1 MRFANHFTA
10 ALAAAPLLLLS
21 TACQSTER
29 TLESRTLG
37 PAPFAAAFQDD
48 GYGPRQNHSAVTVGG
63 AGSNNQDFDIGGFSL
78 SGSYG
83 HFFTDDW
90 EVGVRQTANF
100 SDFGNS
106 AWNGSTR
113 IAADYHFLDGKFR
126 PLIGANFG
134 WVYGDGVTETLAAAP
149 EVGFKIFVADG
160 VFLQLLGEYQFF
172 FEDAEAAT
180 SAFDDGQWIYSF
192 GFGILLR

>member
-1 MRFANHFTA
+1 MRFANRTTA
-10 ALAAAPLLLLS
+10 VLAATPLFLLS
-21 TACQSTER
+21 TACQSTEQ
-29 TLESRTLG
+29 TLESRTLN
-37 PAPFAAAFQDD
+37 PVVTSAALQDD
-48 GYGPRQNHSAVTVGG
+48 GYGPRANDSAITIGG
-63 AGSNNQDFDIGGFSL
+63 AGSNNQDFDIGGFSV

-83 HFFTDDW
+83 HFFTDNW
-90 EVGVRQTANF
+90 EIGVRQTANF

-126 PLIGANFG
+126 PLVGANFG
-134 WVYGDGVTETLAAAP
+134 WVYGDGVNETLAAAP
-149 EVGFKIFVADG
+149 EVGFKYFVADG

-172 FEDAEAAT
+172 FEDADGAT
-180 SAFDDGQWIYSF
+180 DAFDDGQWIYSL